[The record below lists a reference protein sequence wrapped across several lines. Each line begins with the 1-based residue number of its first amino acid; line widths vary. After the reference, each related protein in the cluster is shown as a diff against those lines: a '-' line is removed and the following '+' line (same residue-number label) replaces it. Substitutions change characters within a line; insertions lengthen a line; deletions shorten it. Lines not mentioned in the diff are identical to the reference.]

1 MRRGL
6 VLLVPVVLAAT
17 LLLPTA
23 SAGREPSITF
33 RHYAPL
39 TLSGA
44 GFSAERPVRVSV
56 SWAGG
61 KLEKR
66 VLRTDAKGRFRV
78 AWSTSVKAHICQGL
92 VAVVVMPSGRRVT
105 ARPPA
110 VLCGAVPVPTPP
122 SN

>member
-6 VLLVPVVLAAT
+6 VSLVPVVIAAA
-17 LLLPTA
+17 LLLPSA
-23 SAGREPSITF
+23 LAGREPSITF

-44 GFSAERPVRVSV
+44 GFSAEHAVRVTV
-56 SWAGG
+56 SWSGG
-61 KLEKR
+61 KLGKR
-66 VLRTDAKGRFRV
+66 VRTDGKGRFHV

-110 VLCGAVPVPTPP
+110 VLCGIVPVPTPP
-122 SN
+122 TD